1 MDNQVMKVDTSDYAA
16 MAKAMG
22 MAMDTGSNKEKAD
35 ALARVRINH
44 APIMGR
50 SEVNGKMVNVEVV
63 SGGTYKLD
71 IPDGPTYYANT
82 ATIRPYMQ
90 RFMHKRFIMKTAD
103 TPNRYVKTIMA
114 DNLNVDLKDN
124 DGGFN
129 CGKPAGYIQDFKS
142 LPEKMQELL
151 KQIKRVRVLF
161 GTIELENPVDE
172 TGASVS
178 VGATPFIWE
187 VENRDAFKTFG
198 TNVFN
203 KLGKMKRLPIQHTV
217 KLATEERKLPNG
229 NCFYLPTVALDL
241 SSTLDMD
248 DLAQETFANFLA
260 WISNYNSYIT
270 NSWDE
275 NMHKHEDVDKETV
288 DEFIDINAEDFA

>member
-1 MDNQVMKVDTSDYAA
+1 
-16 MAKAMG
+16 
-22 MAMDTGSNKEKAD
+22 
-35 ALARVRINH
+35 
-44 APIMGR
+44 MGR

-71 IPDGPTYYANT
+71 IPDGPTYYSNT

-114 DNLNVDLKDN
+114 DNLNIDLKDN

-142 LPEKMQELL
+142 LPEKMQDLL

-161 GTIELENPVDE
+161 GTIELDNPVDE
-172 TGASVS
+172 TGASVTI
-178 VGATPFIWE
+178 GATPFIWE

-203 KLGKMKRLPIQHTV
+203 KLGKMKRLPIQHNV
-217 KLATEERKLPNG
+217 KLSTEERKLPNG
-229 NCFYLPTVALDL
+229 NCFYLPTVSLDL
-241 SSTLDMD
+241 TSTLDMD

-260 WISNYNSYIT
+260 WISNYNGYIT

-275 NMHKHEDVDKETV
+275 NMHKKEDVDTATV
-288 DEFIDINAEDFA
+288 DDFINIDAEDFA